1 MKKIIVLIVASAL
14 ALAPAAALAAP
25 GDSRVAVGNDLT
37 AFQKG
42 VVYDYFGIKEGTVA
56 ELSVTIEDEKAALSG
71 IVPAEKMGSR
81 SISSVYIKELES
93 GKGISVDTHNITWVT
108 AEMYMAALGTAGVDD
123 ASVIVAA
130 PTGVSGTA
138 ALTGIYK
145 CYEDITGTA
154 LNDLAK
160 EAANEELVRT
170 GELAEL
176 LGSEQALEFMAE
188 LKKALAESQNMSD
201 DELRRIIRDTAVE
214 LDIELTDAQ
223 VEQLLGLTRK
233 LAAMDLSPE
242 ELLDQARRIQK
253 SLEKLKQ
260 TQEKANDFFQAV
272 SNAWNKV
279 VDWLRGIFGIKG

>member
-1 MKKIIVLIVASAL
+1 MKKIIPLIVL
-14 ALAPAAALAAP
+14 ALVLYPAAALAAP

-42 VVYDYFGIKEGTVA
+42 VVYDYFGIEAGTA
-56 ELSVTIEDEKAALSG
+56 PEMTVTIEDEKAALSG
-71 IVPAEKMGSR
+71 IVPADKMGSR
-81 SISSVYIKELES
+81 SISSVYIKELDA
-93 GKGISVDTHNITWVT
+93 GAGIRVDTHNITWVT
-108 AEMYMAALGTAGVDD
+108 AEMYMAALDTAGVDD

-154 LNDLAK
+154 LSDLAK
-160 EAANEELVRT
+160 DAANEELVRT

-201 DELRRIIRDTAVE
+201 DELRQIIRDTAVE
-214 LDIELTDAQ
+214 LEIELSDAQ

-242 ELLDQARRIQK
+242 ELLEQAKRIQK
-253 SLEKLKQ
+253 SLERLQQ
-260 TQEKANDFFQAV
+260 TQAKANDFFQAV
-272 SNAWNKV
+272 GNAWNTV
-279 VDWLRGIFGIKG
+279 VDWLKGIFGIK

>member
-1 MKKIIVLIVASAL
+1 MKKIIPVIAL
-14 ALAPAAALAAP
+14 FLFFAPAAAYAAP
-25 GDSRVAVGNDLT
+25 GDARVAVGNDLT

-42 VVYDYFGIKEGTVA
+42 VVYDYFGIEEGAVP
-56 ELSVTIEDEKAALSG
+56 ELTVTIEDERAALSG

-81 SISSVYIKELES
+81 SISSVYIKELSAGE
-93 GKGISVDTHNITWVT
+93 GISVDTHNITWVT
-108 AEMYMAALGTAGVDD
+108 AEMYMAALDTAGVED

-154 LNDLAK
+154 LSDLAK
-160 EAANEELVRT
+160 SAANEELVRT

-201 DELRRIIRDTAVE
+201 EELRQIIRDTAVE
-214 LDIELTDAQ
+214 LDIELSDAQ
-223 VEQLLGLTRK
+223 VEQLLGLVRK

-242 ELLDQARRIQK
+242 ELLDQAKRIQK
-253 SLEKLKQ
+253 SLENLQ
-260 TQEKANDFFQAV
+260 NAQEKASNFFKAV
-272 SNAWNKV
+272 GNAWNKV
-279 VDWLRGIFGIKG
+279 VDWLRGVFGIKG

>member
-1 MKKIIVLIVASAL
+1 MKKNIPVIAL
-14 ALAPAAALAAP
+14 FLLFAPAAAYAAP
-25 GDSRVAVGNDLT
+25 GDARVAVGNDLT

-42 VVYDYFGIKEGTVA
+42 VVYDYFGIEEGAVP
-56 ELSVTIEDEKAALSG
+56 ELTVTIEDERAALSG

-81 SISSVYIKELES
+81 SISSVYIKELSAGE
-93 GKGISVDTHNITWVT
+93 GISVDTHNITWVT
-108 AEMYMAALGTAGVDD
+108 AEMYMAALDTAGVED

-130 PTGVSGTA
+130 PTRVSGTA

-154 LNDLAK
+154 LSDLAK
-160 EAANEELVRT
+160 SAANEELVRT

-201 DELRRIIRDTAVE
+201 EELRQIIRDTAVE
-214 LDIELTDAQ
+214 LDIELSDAQ
-223 VEQLLGLTRK
+223 VEQLLGLVRK

-242 ELLDQARRIQK
+242 ELLDQAKRIQK
-253 SLEKLKQ
+253 SLENLQ
-260 TQEKANDFFQAV
+260 NAQEKASNFFKAV
-272 SNAWNKV
+272 GNAWNKV
-279 VDWLRGIFGIKG
+279 VDWLRGVFGIKG

>member
-1 MKKIIVLIVASAL
+1 MKKIIPMITLIL
-14 ALAPAAALAAP
+14 LLAPAAAFAAP
-25 GDSRVAVGNDLT
+25 GDARVAVGNDLT

-42 VVYDYFGIKEGTVA
+42 VVYDYFGIKEGAVP
-56 ELSVTIEDEKAALSG
+56 ELSVTIDDEKAALSD

-81 SISSVYIKELES
+81 SISSIYIKELAAGE
-93 GKGISVDTHNITWVT
+93 GISVDTHNITWVT
-108 AEMYMAALGTAGVDD
+108 AEMYMAALDTAGVDD

-154 LNDLAK
+154 LSDLAK
-160 EAANEELVRT
+160 AAANEELVRT
-170 GELAEL
+170 GELADI

-188 LKKALAESQNMSD
+188 LKKALAESQDMSD
-201 DELRRIIRDTAVE
+201 EELRQIIRDTAVE

-223 VEQLLGLTRK
+223 VEQLLELTRK

-242 ELLDQARRIQK
+242 ELLDQAKRIQK
-253 SLEKLKQ
+253 SLEKLQQ
-260 TQEKANDFFQAV
+260 TQEKANDFFKAV

-279 VDWLRGIFGIKG
+279 VDWLRGIFGVKG

>member
-1 MKKIIVLIVASAL
+1 MKKIIPVIAL
-14 ALAPAAALAAP
+14 FLLFAPTAAYAAP
-25 GDSRVAVGNDLT
+25 GDARVAVGNDLT

-42 VVYDYFGIKEGTVA
+42 VVYDYFGIEEGAVP
-56 ELSVTIEDEKAALSG
+56 ELTVTIEDERAALSG

-81 SISSVYIKELES
+81 SISSVYIKELPAGE
-93 GKGISVDTHNITWVT
+93 GISVDTHNITWVT
-108 AEMYMAALGTAGVDD
+108 AEMYMAALDTAGVED

-154 LNDLAK
+154 LSDLAK
-160 EAANEELVRT
+160 SAANEELVRT

-201 DELRRIIRDTAVE
+201 EELRQIIRDTAVE
-214 LDIELTDAQ
+214 LDIELSDAQ
-223 VEQLLGLTRK
+223 VEQLLGLVRK

-242 ELLDQARRIQK
+242 ELLDQAKRIQK
-253 SLEKLKQ
+253 SLENLQ
-260 TQEKANDFFQAV
+260 NAQEKARNFFKAV
-272 SNAWNKV
+272 GNAWNKV
-279 VDWLRGIFGIKG
+279 VDWLRGVFGIKG

>member
-1 MKKIIVLIVASAL
+1 MKRIIPLIAL
-14 ALAPAAALAAP
+14 ILLLAPTAAFAAP
-25 GDSRVAVGNDLT
+25 GDARVAVGNDLT

-42 VVYDYFGIKEGTVA
+42 VVYDHFGIEEGAVP
-56 ELSVTIEDEKAALSG
+56 ELSVTIDDERATLSG

-81 SISSVYIKELES
+81 SISSVYIKELAS
-93 GKGISVDTHNITWVT
+93 GEGISVTTHNITWVT
-108 AEMYMAALGTAGVDD
+108 AEMYMAALDTAGVDD

-154 LNDLAK
+154 LSDLAK
-160 EAANEELVRT
+160 AAANEELVRT
-170 GELAEL
+170 GELADI

-201 DELRRIIRDTAVE
+201 EELRQIIRDTAVE

-223 VEQLLGLTRK
+223 VEQLLGFTRK

-242 ELLDQARRIQK
+242 ELLNQAKRIQK
-253 SLEKLKQ
+253 SLEKLQQ
-260 TQEKANDFFQAV
+260 TQEKANDFFKAV
-272 SNAWNKV
+272 ANARNKV
-279 VDWLRGIFGIKG
+279 VDWFKGIFGIKE

>member
-1 MKKIIVLIVASAL
+1 MMKRAVLAL
-14 ALAPAAALAAP
+14 ALSIVLVPAAAYAAP
-25 GDSRVAVGNDLT
+25 GDSRAAVGNDLT

-42 VVYDYFGIKEGTVA
+42 VVYDYFGIEEGAVA
-56 ELSVTIEDEKAALSG
+56 ELTVTIEDERAALSG
-71 IVPAEKMGSR
+71 IVPDEKMGSR
-81 SISSVYIKELES
+81 SISSVYIKELEA
-93 GKGISVDTHNITWVT
+93 GEGITVDTHNITWVT

-154 LNDLAK
+154 LDDLAK

-201 DELRRIIRDTAVE
+201 EELRKIIRDTAVE
-214 LDIELTDAQ
+214 LDIELSDAQ

-242 ELLDQARRIQK
+242 ELLEQAKRIQK
-253 SLEKLKQ
+253 SLEKLQQ
-260 TQEKANDFFQAV
+260 TQEKANDFFKAV
-272 SNAWNKV
+272 GNAWNKV
-279 VDWLRGIFGIKG
+279 VDWLKGIFGIK

>member
-1 MKKIIVLIVASAL
+1 MMKKTVFALLSLIIIFAQ
-14 ALAPAAALAAP
+14 AAAFAAP
-25 GDSRVAVGNDLT
+25 GDARAAVGNDLT

-42 VVYDYFGIKEGTVA
+42 VVYDYFGIQEGSVA
-56 ELSVTIEDEKAALSG
+56 ELTVTIDDERAALSG
-71 IVPAEKMGSR
+71 VVPAKRMGSR
-81 SISSVYIKELES
+81 SISSVYIKELDA
-93 GKGISVDTHNITWVT
+93 GAGIRVDTHNITWVT
-108 AEMYMAALGTAGVDD
+108 AEMYMAALDTAGVDD

-154 LNDLAK
+154 LSDLAK
-160 EAANEELVRT
+160 DAANEELVRT

-201 DELRRIIRDTAVE
+201 DELRQIIRDTAVE
-214 LDIELTDAQ
+214 LEIELSDAQ

-242 ELLDQARRIQK
+242 ELLDQAKRIQK
-253 SLEKLKQ
+253 SLEKLQQ

-272 SNAWNKV
+272 GNAWNTV
-279 VDWLRGIFGIKG
+279 VDWLKGIFGIK